1 MAQHPRTDWEKVTSD
16 LRKSKTSKADQSDA
30 PPTNL
35 SLDLDSIMPE
45 SGQAED
51 VANVPTLKLAE
62 PDVLPD
68 AALTPEGQSL
78 RDFQSTLTN
87 TPEERANVSNLM
99 QFWERIPRYNCS
111 DIQGINN
118 SPDAKEMGI
127 VNYSFEDSGEH
138 YTLEMTPAQIR
149 TEANGVQQTIFCY
162 PDNTDELVELALV
175 KLAMD
180 NGDILQPADIS
191 HKPAKGHAALP
202 SYGVYFTIN
211 QLIQQL
217 KHWGRG
223 RSYPALMR
231 SLEVLNKCNL
241 SVRSTSK
248 GGINARGAILPEL
261 VSFEQNGFDAHD
273 RNGFWTA
280 RFHPI
285 ISLGIHA
292 GLYQQYNVFRV
303 AQVKTHVGHAIIKL
317 LLLNGRNISEQ
328 TPYSLKLS
336 SLQETTGLLNYKSP
350 YHARRKFREHIQRI
364 EAEGLLS
371 HVEFVEK
378 KRGKRVIDVEAR
390 MFASASL
397 VREMK
402 ASHKRSNIIGE
413 RRYVRAAIQKTK
425 V

>member
-248 GGINARGAILPEL
+248 GGSMREGRFFLSLCHLSRMGLMPMIET
-261 VSFEQNGFDAHD
+261 VSGRQGFTQLSAWAFM
-273 RNGFWTA
+273 RA
-280 RFHPI
+280 C
-285 ISLGIHA
+285 ISSTTCFVL
-292 GLYQQYNVFRV
+292 
-303 AQVKTHVGHAIIKL
+303 
-317 LLLNGRNISEQ
+317 
-328 TPYSLKLS
+328 LKLKRTSVMPS
-336 SLQETTGLLNYKSP
+336 SSCCCSM
-350 YHARRKFREHIQRI
+350 AVIF
-364 EAEGLLS
+364 LS
-371 HVEFVEK
+371 RH
-378 KRGKRVIDVEAR
+378 
-390 MFASASL
+390 L
-397 VREMK
+397 T
-402 ASHKRSNIIGE
+402 RSNCRLY
-413 RRYVRAAIQKTK
+413 RRRQGF
-425 V
+425 

>member
-1 MAQHPRTDWEKVTSD
+1 MPSSGKV
-16 LRKSKTSKADQSDA
+16 
-30 PPTNL
+30 
-35 SLDLDSIMPE
+35 
-45 SGQAED
+45 ED
-51 VANVPTLKLAE
+51 VADIAPLRLSE
-62 PDVLPD
+62 PELLPN
-68 AALTPEGQSL
+68 AALSREGQPL

-87 TPEERANVSNLM
+87 TPEERANASNLM

-111 DIQGINN
+111 DIQGVNN
-118 SPDAKEMGI
+118 SPDAKQMGI
-127 VNYSFEDSGEH
+127 VNYSFEDSGER

-180 NGDILQPADIS
+180 NGDILPPVDMTV
-191 HKPAKGHAALP
+191 KTAKGHNPLP
-202 SYGVYFTIN
+202 SYGVHFTIN
-211 QLIQQL
+211 QLMQQL
-217 KHWGRG
+217 KQWGRG

-248 GGINARGAILPEL
+248 RGINARGAILPEL

-317 LLLNGRNISEQ
+317 LLLNGRNICEE

-336 SLQETTGLLNYKSP
+336 SLQTTTGLLNYKSP
-350 YHARRKFREHIQRI
+350 YHARQKFREHIERI
-364 EAEGLLS
+364 KAEGLLS

-378 KRGKRVIDVEAR
+378 KRGKRVVDVEAR
-390 MFASASL
+390 MFASSSL

-402 ASHKRSNIIGE
+402 ASHKRASIISQ
-413 RRYVRAAIQKTK
+413 RRQVRAHLS
-425 V
+425 

>member
-1 MAQHPRTDWEKVTSD
+1 MAEHPRTDWEKVTSS
-16 LRKSKTSKADQSDA
+16 LRKSKVSKADQSDTSPA
-30 PPTNL
+30 NL
-35 SLDLDSIMPE
+35 SLDLDSVMPE
-45 SGQAED
+45 SGKVED
-51 VANVPTLKLAE
+51 VA
-62 PDVLPD
+62 DVLPLKLTEPGVLSD
-68 AALTPEGQSL
+68 TALTPDGQPL

-87 TPEERANVSNLM
+87 TPEERANASNLM

-118 SPDAKEMGI
+118 SPDAKRMGI
-127 VNYSFEDSGEH
+127 VNYSFEDSGER
-138 YTLEMTPAQIR
+138 YTLEMTPAQVR
-149 TEANGVQQTIFCY
+149 NETDGVQQTIFCY

-191 HKPAKGHAALP
+191 HKPAKAALP
-202 SYGVYFTIN
+202 SYGVHFTIN
-211 QLIQQL
+211 QLMQQL

-350 YHARRKFREHIQRI
+350 YHARRKFREHVERI
-364 EAEGLLS
+364 KAEGLLS
-371 HVEFVEK
+371 HVEFIEK
-378 KRGKRVIDVEAR
+378 KRGKRVVDVEAR

-413 RRYVRAAIQKTK
+413 RRYVRAAIQKTT